1 MGYYFR
7 YPGGLAWAIN
17 VHKTTIRR
25 VAEFKKL
32 QNFLVYEAEVVR
44 LFSSLRIVLSS
55 PLPKG
60 GISRQEAVSMI
71 PPLVLDVEPHHK
83 VFMPG
88 YCAFSRDN
96 HILQVLDMCAA
107 PGSKVFEVGCLPL
120 GLISP
125 GDSSNS

>member
-1 MGYYFR
+1 MGCYFR

-32 QNFLVYEAEVVR
+32 QNFLVYEAEMVR
-44 LFSSLRIVLSS
+44 LSS
-55 PLPKG
+55 PLRMVLSYSLIKG

-83 VFMPG
+83 VFRPK
-88 YCAFSRDN
+88 YCTSLYDTYAF
-96 HILQVLDMCAA
+96 QVLDMCAA
-107 PGSKVFEVGCLPL
+107 PGSKVFEVGCLTTWSHL
-120 GLISP
+120 A
-125 GDSSNS
+125 